1 MSASAAT
8 VCVLHIED
16 DPNDSMLLKYACE
29 KAHTGFEL
37 RVVRD
42 GDEALAYLRGLD
54 QFADREKYP
63 LPDLILLDL
72 KMPGLSGFDVLKW
85 LREDEDLRGVP
96 VIVLTSS
103 NHEVDVQRA
112 YALGANSYLVK
123 PVGFDALV
131 NVAVTIH
138 GYWLNLH
145 EQAAIR
151 A

>member
-1 MSASAAT
+1 MSASVAT
-8 VCVLHIED
+8 ICVLHIED

-29 KAHTGFEL
+29 KANTGFEL

-42 GDEALAYLRGLD
+42 GDEALAYLRGAD
-54 QFADREKYP
+54 QFTDREKHP

-85 LREDEDLRGVP
+85 LRSDEDLRGVP

-131 NVAVTIH
+131 NVAETIH